1 MQSYSVAGGDGI
13 QNSKTPVRLEKTA
26 AESSKKI
33 KSYLQSDF
41 QKKFRNNCITSALKM
56 LSKYNQISVHVVYQP
71 LQDNNKTAKCH
82 RK

>member
-1 MQSYSVAGGDGI
+1 MQPYSVAGDDGI
-13 QNSKTPVRLEKTA
+13 QKSKTSVRLEKTA

-41 QKKFRNNCITSALKM
+41 QKKFRKNCMTSALKM
-56 LSKYNQISVHVVYQP
+56 LSKCNQLSVHIVYQP